1 MTRIAVIGA
10 GNMARVRT
18 RALVATGRADVCG
31 VAARHVESAER
42 FGSEF
47 GCALCVDDYMHLL
60 EARPEAVLV
69 EVPHSVQDAA
79 VLWALG
85 QGLHVLIGGAPAG
98 SSDTMGEIT
107 GLADSGG
114 LVVETGYEA
123 RYTPLWQEAKR
134 LIDDG
139 HLGRPVAVRSIA
151 LWPGDPAS
159 WYYRQRASGGMPLAH
174 MTYCFINPVRWLLG
188 NPHRVSA
195 FANRVKETGPEMI
208 REETCIANLLL
219 PAGVLYSATA
229 GFVRPGAVPGWS
241 VTIIGTRAAIE
252 LEPAEDAAQTMTVY
266 GPDGAQQHD
275 FGPHAPAF
283 QAQAEAF
290 LNAVSGAA
298 GGATCLNPPDDAR
311 WDTRIAEAIV
321 ESVRSGRTVD
331 V

>member
-10 GNMARVRT
+10 GHMARVRT
-18 RALVATGRADVCG
+18 RALVATGRAEVCG
-31 VAARHVESAER
+31 VAARRVASARR

-47 GCALCVDDYMHLL
+47 GCDLCVDDYTRLL
-60 EARPEAVLV
+60 DARPEAVLV
-69 EVPHSVQDAA
+69 EVPHDVQDAA
-79 VLWALG
+79 VLWALR

-98 SSDTMGEIT
+98 SSDTFREIA
-107 GLADSGG
+107 GLADAGG

-123 RYTPLWQEAKR
+123 RYAPLWREAKR
-134 LIDDG
+134 LIDEG

-159 WYYRQRASGGMPLAH
+159 WYYRQRASGGMPLVH

-188 NPHRVSA
+188 NPTRVSA
-195 FANRVKETGPEMI
+195 FANRVKETGREMI
-208 REETCIANLLL
+208 REETCIANLCL
-219 PAGVLYSATA
+219 PEGVLYSATA

-252 LEPAEDAAQTMTVY
+252 LEPAEEAAQTMTVY
-266 GPDGAQQHD
+266 GPDGTRQHD

-290 LNAVSGAA
+290 LDALSGAA
-298 GGATCLNPPDDAR
+298 DGAACLNPPGDAQ

-321 ESVRSGRTVD
+321 ESVRTGRTVD